1 MQLLGSPDDSDLGF
15 LRSENARKY
24 VKQLP
29 QVPKQSCS
37 QKFPD
42 ASPLAID
49 LAEKMLVF
57 DPSKRITGIPHGH
70 LNHPFHCPVLRDNPL
85 HPHFTDKSFPF

>member
-1 MQLLGSPDDSDLGF
+1 MQLLGSPDDSDLEF

-24 VKQLP
+24 AKQLP
-29 QVPKQSCS
+29 PVPKQSFS
-37 QKFPD
+37 EKFPD

-57 DPSKRITGIPHGH
+57 DPSKRITGNLMDI
-70 LNHPFHCPVLRDNPL
+70 
-85 HPHFTDKSFPF
+85 

>member
-15 LRSENARKY
+15 LRSDNARKY

-29 QVPKQSCS
+29 HVPTNTFHK
-37 QKFPD
+37 KFPNV
-42 ASPLAID
+42 SPLVMD

-57 DPSKRITGIPHGH
+57 DPSKRISGKPS
-70 LNHPFHCPVLRDNPL
+70 FHWKITIKNT
-85 HPHFTDKSFPF
+85 F